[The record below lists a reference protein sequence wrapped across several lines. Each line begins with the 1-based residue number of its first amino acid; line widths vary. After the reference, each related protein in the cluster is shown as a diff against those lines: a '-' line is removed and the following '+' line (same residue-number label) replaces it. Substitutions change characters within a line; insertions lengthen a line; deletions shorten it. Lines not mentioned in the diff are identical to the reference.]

1 MGVLKCVCVWVSLVG
16 IVNTYVKYVQLKF
29 FERLQSLNCVM
40 PNQSQTKTQIPFSF
54 IGFTDSP
61 QAEEIEIEYQ
71 NQTNFAQVDNETG
84 SQ

>member
-1 MGVLKCVCVWVSLVG
+1 
-16 IVNTYVKYVQLKF
+16 
-29 FERLQSLNCVM
+29 M